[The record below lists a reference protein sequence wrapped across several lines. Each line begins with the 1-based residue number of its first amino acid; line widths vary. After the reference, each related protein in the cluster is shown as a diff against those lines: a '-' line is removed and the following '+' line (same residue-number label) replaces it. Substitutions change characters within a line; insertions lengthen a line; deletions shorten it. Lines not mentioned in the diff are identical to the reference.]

1 MKTKNL
7 LTVLALAGTLC
18 TSCSQDDS
26 FSPTP
31 SEKTENDL
39 FKFNL
44 LTGYSGTEGGGHTVS
59 SLHAYAFS
67 EGNYLKKFENIDVS
81 ANNFQLSLPADKP
94 KNLFFLADHMPLTIN
109 EESTFSES
117 ALLAS
122 VSSAALTPPDVYLYA
137 KASVGI
143 TANERADI
151 SLIRGVARIDINPG
165 TDANMSID
173 SIQFAGGADRT
184 YLFSDTPANIPAD
197 ATGVVYKK
205 KFGTPLAGGVGPT
218 DNTEVF
224 YVYENGAK
232 EVNITIYGKYNGI
245 DVEVT
250 AKAPSM
256 ARNHIYTIKLQ
267 GVGQI
272 IVGDIDIK
280 PWEDGDD
287 IIATPDI

>member
-7 LTVLALAGTLC
+7 LTALALAGTLC
-18 TSCSQDDS
+18 ISCSQDDS
-26 FSPTP
+26 FSSTP

-44 LTGYSGTEGGGHTVS
+44 LTGYSGAEGGGHTVS

-81 ANNFQLSLPADKP
+81 ANNFQLSLPADKQ
-94 KNLFFLADHMPLTIN
+94 KTLYFLADHTALIVN
-109 EESTFSES
+109 GSTFSES
-117 ALLAS
+117 ILLTS
-122 VSSAALTPPDVYLYA
+122 VSSAAPTPPDVFLYA
-137 KASVGI
+137 KASAG
-143 TANERADI
+143 TTPTERADI

-184 YLFSDTPANIPAD
+184 YLFSGTPANIPAD

-205 KFGTPLAGGVGPT
+205 KFAPPLAGGVGPT